1 VGCFLTPSS
10 PRGSTVIRAV
20 DVATVAAVTDVE
32 DGTADPA
39 SLADDVNNW
48 TVADRRAT
56 SIFRLCCV
64 WMTQTTA
71 RGPVDA
77 GPLPFLPSSSPTE
90 PPTAR
95 FRPGPSIRFGFQ
107 PPSTARQGGERC
119 ARFARAD
126 RRREGGER
134 DVGARNKSYTEMQVG
149 RRDRPLRTTC
159 TRPRGPPRCKP
170 DTAHLARSR
179 RCWRH
184 SSRRGASPRPTS
196 GRQHDRTRA
205 LRRSRASCRRRM
217 QALAEAFHLER
228 SAERP

>member
-32 DGTADPA
+32 DGAADPA

-107 PPSTARQGGERC
+107 PPSTGLTP
-119 ARFARAD
+119 
-126 RRREGGER
+126 RRHTSLR
-134 DVGARNKSYTEMQVG
+134 D
-149 RRDRPLRTTC
+149 PLRGSL
-159 TRPRGPPRCKP
+159 REV
-170 DTAHLARSR
+170 SR
-179 RCWRH
+179 KLTF
-184 SSRRGASPRPTS
+184 SAVSGSAS
-196 GRQHDRTRA
+196 
-205 LRRSRASCRRRM
+205 
-217 QALAEAFHLER
+217 F
-228 SAERP
+228 